1 MGELA
6 RVFLLFLL
14 GLLPACAG
22 DTARDQSKTSGSIAS
37 SDANRAVC
45 RAALLAL
52 AEGRLET
59 FRGLH
64 ACTVKDADAALGAAE
79 NAPGSL
85 HPWGKARRYRERLAT
100 PVGVEVVVQGELI
113 VAIEIFRP
121 VLERSLRASLGE
133 PEKRIE
139 SGLSSDWEQWV
150 YAGRGLTAHVD
161 GRGAVM
167 AVYAYEPMGTAEF
180 LRSSIADVHVTEHLL
195 DR

>member
-1 MGELA
+1 M
-6 RVFLLFLL
+6 FLLFFL
-14 GLLPACAG
+14 GLLPACAS
-22 DTARDQSKTSGSIAS
+22 DTTRGQSKTSSGIPS
-37 SDANRAVC
+37 SDANERAAC
-45 RAALLAL
+45 RTALLAL
-52 AEGRLET
+52 AEGRLEM

-64 ACTVKDADAALGAAE
+64 ACTVKDADAALGAAV

-85 HPWGKARRYRERLAT
+85 HPWGKARRYRERPAT
-100 PVGVEVVVQGELI
+100 PVGVDVVVQGELI

-121 VLERSLRASLGE
+121 VLERSLRASVGE

-150 YAGRGLTAHVD
+150 YAARGLTTHVD
-161 GRGAVM
+161 EREAVM
-167 AVYAYEPMGTAEF
+167 AVYAYEPMSTADF